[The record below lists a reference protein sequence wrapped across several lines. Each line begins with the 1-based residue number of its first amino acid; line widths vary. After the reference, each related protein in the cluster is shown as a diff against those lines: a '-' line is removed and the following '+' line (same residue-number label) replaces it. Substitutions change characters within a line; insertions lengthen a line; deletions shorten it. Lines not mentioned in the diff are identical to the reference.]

1 MEGRPRGRDSRCRL
15 AWGKLP
21 TSGRLPIGLAAELS
35 SDNRKVLF
43 LIKRWQAGL
52 ALILLCGAAIGV
64 WQWRRTAVNAAYL
77 LQCLPLDRSVQV
89 YVDVGQLRTSG
100 LLDVIAGSKAS
111 EESDYRSF
119 VEQTGF
125 DYRTDL
131 DAVAAVFL
139 HGDVYLAAKGRFDWK
154 RLSKYA
160 QAQQGQCLNDV
171 CNMPASQPNRYISF
185 YQVNSKVLA
194 FAVSSAFR
202 GVTMVAAGESKLASP
217 VPSAPVW
224 ISAPSFTFSDLGTL
238 PAGLHSF
245 LSPLADARQAA
256 FSIQPAHENGGF
268 QLVLDAPCAS
278 PAVASAVATKF
289 VNTTDLLR
297 KMLARDKL
305 TPSPA
310 DLSGVLVAGRFET
323 HESSMTGTWPIDR
336 RFFESLVSGKL
347 Q

>member
-1 MEGRPRGRDSRCRL
+1 MSPKRRPSSKHSNNTVRFLTNPRRL
-15 AWGKLP
+15 AIAL
-21 TSGRLPIGLAAELS
+21 LLAGGS
-35 SDNRKVLF
+35 
-43 LIKRWQAGL
+43 
-52 ALILLCGAAIGV
+52 AIGI
-64 WQWRRTAVNAAYL
+64 WQWRRTAYNATYL
-77 LQCLPLDRSVQV
+77 LQCLPLDRSVQA
-89 YVDVGQLRTSG
+89 YIDVGQLRSSG

-111 EESDYRSF
+111 EEADYRAF

-125 DYRTDL
+125 DYRNDL

-139 HGDVYLAAKGRFDWK
+139 HGDVYLAAKGRFDWN

-160 QAQQGQCLNDV
+160 QAQQGQCLNGV

-202 GVTMVAAGESKLASP
+202 GVTMVAAGESQIASTIP
-217 VPSAPVW
+217 PAPVW
-224 ISAPSFTFSDLGTL
+224 ISAPSFAFGDLGSL

-245 LSPLADARQAA
+245 LSPLANAREAA
-256 FSIQPAHENGGF
+256 FSIQPARESGGY

-278 PAVASAVATKF
+278 PSVATEVASKF
-289 VNTTDLLR
+289 ADTTDLLR

-323 HESSMTGTWPIDR
+323 HESRMTGTWPIDR
-336 RFFESLVSGKL
+336 RFFETLVSGKL

>member
-1 MEGRPRGRDSRCRL
+1 VSFRL
-15 AWGKLP
+15 KP
-21 TSGRLPIGLAAELS
+21 
-35 SDNRKVLF
+35 
-43 LIKRWQAGL
+43 WQA
-52 ALILLCGAAIGV
+52 AVAILVVGGAAIGI
-64 WQWRRTAVNAAYL
+64 WQWRRSAYNAAYL

-89 YVDVGQLRTSG
+89 YIDVGQLRSSG

-111 EESDYRSF
+111 EEADYRSF
-119 VEQTGF
+119 VQQTGF

-154 RLSKYA
+154 RLSQYA
-160 QAQQGQCLNDV
+160 EAQQGQCLNDV
-171 CNMPASQPNRYISF
+171 CNMPASLPNRYISF

-202 GVTMVAAGESKLASP
+202 GVTMVAAGESKIASP
-217 VPSAPVW
+217 VPPAPVW
-224 ISAPSFTFSDLGTL
+224 ISAPSFTFGDLGTL

-245 LSPLADARQAA
+245 LSPLADTREAA
-256 FSIQPAHENGGF
+256 FSIQANGDKSGF

-278 PAVASAVATKF
+278 PAVAAAVATKF

-305 TPSPA
+305 TPSPG
-310 DLSGVLVAGRFET
+310 DLSGVLVSGRFES
-323 HESSMTGTWPIDR
+323 HESRMTGTWPIDR
-336 RFFESLVSGKL
+336 RFFESLVSGKI